1 MKKGPGAVAL
11 ALVLSF
17 GGLFVQVH
25 SAVQAP
31 PEITELNLK
40 EHLAQRHS
48 DIEDA
53 LLSLKENLSLLER
66 SFSSESEGLKKSSRR
81 RRRRGSTGGSKG
93 RRRRRRRRR
102 RSGTKPAPKPAATK
116 ADASPRK
123 IEAGWGDLG
132 KRGDFF
138 TVFVIGS
145 GFDTNKDRI
154 IVVHGNDQC
163 GSSSARLAQTTGR
176 GNSPPDFNGWK
187 NLPCNAVGASDSK
200 LACGD
205 GESSGVKF
213 PDDNWVDTY
222 EFKVCV
228 CDFSKRNRCNS
239 KSDFDVT
246 PSSPTLPIQSV
257 V

>member
-1 MKKGPGAVAL
+1 MKKGPGAVAF

-17 GGLFVQVH
+17 AGLFVQVH

-31 PEITELNLK
+31 PEIAELDLK
-40 EHLAQRHS
+40 EHFARRHEDMQDELLS
-48 DIEDA
+48 IED
-53 LLSLKENLSLLER
+53 NISLLE
-66 SFSSESEGLKKSSRR
+66 EGLEKSSR
-81 RRRRGSTGGSKG
+81 RRRRGSTGGSKSR

-187 NLPCNAVGASDSK
+187 SLPCNAVGAGDSK